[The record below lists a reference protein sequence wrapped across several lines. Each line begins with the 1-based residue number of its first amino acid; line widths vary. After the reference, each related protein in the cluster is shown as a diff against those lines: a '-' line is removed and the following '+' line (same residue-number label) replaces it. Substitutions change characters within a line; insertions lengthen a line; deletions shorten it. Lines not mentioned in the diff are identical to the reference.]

1 MESNVKNRKSKNVRE
16 NPQREIEKEL
26 AKTLN

>member
-1 MESNVKNRKSKNVRE
+1 MYKNRKSKNVRE
-16 NPQREIEKEL
+16 STRENEKEL